1 MAKHADTPVRELS
14 KAVEPTPNGIIEDPP
29 APPDE
34 EGSETVAPQDPGADV
49 EVDRTQAAPVEDT
62 DQVEHA
68 QGPGNAASAK
78 RPRSGVRF
86 ALAVGIAVTL
96 ALGAIAGWFGYRG
109 YQEHQALQQRELFL
123 REGRQGALNLTTV
136 SYTEVDVDVQRIL
149 DTATGSFYD
158 DFQRRS
164 QPFIDV
170 VKQAQSKSVGTI
182 TAAGLE
188 SVDGD
193 RAQVLV
199 AVHVTTSNVGAAEQ
213 PPRAWRMR
221 IDVQKVGEGAK
232 VSNVEFVP

>member
-1 MAKHADTPVRELS
+1 MAKHADLPDQQLSESATPISNGIVEDSPAPIDHRDSE
-14 KAVEPTPNGIIEDPP
+14 AVE
-29 APPDE
+29 
-34 EGSETVAPQDPGADV
+34 SQDPAGDTKV
-49 EVDRTQAAPVEDT
+49 LSTEAAT
-62 DQVEHA
+62 NFDQVERA
-68 QGPGNAASAK
+68 DEPAGAAADK
-78 RPRSGVRF
+78 RPRSGARL
-86 ALAVGIAVTL
+86 ALAFGSVVML
-96 ALGAIAGWFGYRG
+96 ALAALAGWLGYRG
-109 YQEHQALQQRELFL
+109 YHAHQAMQQRELFL
-123 REGRQGALNLTTV
+123 QVARQGALNLTMI

-149 DTATGSFYD
+149 DSATGTFYD

-170 VKQAQSKSVGTI
+170 VKQAQSKSVGTV

-193 RAQVLV
+193 RAQALV

-221 IDVQKVGEGAK
+221 IDVQKVGNGAK